1 MQLDL
6 SLWGITSNSVERKAP
21 TKSQGCN
28 TVSRVEG
35 IISNQDPSELW
46 IVCWVLNQS
55 FNWVAVQPMPK
66 KWKTGSKQAGQRI
79 WNDTEPL
86 FNTKFS
92 CKKKLEIIPKH
103 LTGENMISFKVSFL
117 GFLWLTVGW
126 KVYIK
131 CSFSPILV
139 LLSWVV
145 CYLPGFAQRVPF
157 LCRFVSSLHI
167 HYINSLSCSL
177 WNVF

>member
-1 MQLDL
+1 M
-6 SLWGITSNSVERKAP
+6 NSVLSAESVVQLSSCAAHAKKLKDRFQ
-21 TKSQGCN
+21 T
-28 TVSRVEG
+28 SRAEDLEWHRTP
-35 IISNQDPSELW
+35 IQYKIQL
-46 IVCWVLNQS
+46 Q
-55 FNWVAVQPMPK
+55 
-66 KWKTGSKQAGQRI
+66 
-79 WNDTEPL
+79 
-86 FNTKFS
+86 
-92 CKKKLEIIPKH
+92 KKLEIIPEH

-177 WNVF
+177 WNVFLGFLAVTLNGRFQIELTAYS